1 MIDSTGPVWNAIVG
15 ISRFAAL
22 AAMAE
27 LNCAEHLS
35 SGPMSVSELAKAC
48 DAHEPSLTRVL
59 RELETVGM
67 VRTVVPGV
75 YELTEEGQTL
85 RDGVPG
91 SLRSAVRVIAENGY
105 WYAMG
110 NLAQTVRDG
119 RSAFITRFGPL
130 YGYFE
135 EHPEAARLF
144 NEYMAIRAAPLE
156 AALATAYDF
165 TGVRTLVDV
174 AGGTGHLLAAVLD
187 RHPGMRGVLFD
198 IAHVV
203 EDARESLRARGL
215 GDRCEFE
222 SGDFFDS
229 VPAGGDLY
237 LLASVIHNWSD
248 EAALRILTNVR
259 KALAGHGRLLLLE
272 MVLPDDATPHIGK
285 DLDMRMLAFTDGGRE
300 RTLSEHTRL
309 LGEAG
314 FTLSRVL
321 PLPAGA
327 SLIEA
332 LPD

>member
-1 MIDSTGPVWNAIVG
+1 MIDSTGPVWDAIRG
-15 ISRFAAL
+15 LSRFAAL

-27 LNCAEHLS
+27 LNCAEHLA
-35 SGPMSVSELAKAC
+35 SGPMDVPELAKAC
-48 DAHEPSLTRVL
+48 DAHELSLARVL
-59 RELETVGM
+59 RELETVGV
-67 VRTVVPGV
+67 VRAVAPGT

-91 SLRSAVRVIAENGY
+91 SMRSALRTAAENGY

-110 NLAQTVRDG
+110 NLAQTVKDG
-119 RSAFITRFGPL
+119 RSAFIARFGPL
-130 YGYFE
+130 YGYFQ

-156 AALATAYDF
+156 AALATTYDF
-165 TGVRTLVDV
+165 TGVKTFVDV

-187 RHPGMRGVLFD
+187 RHPAMRGVLFD

-203 EDARESLRARGL
+203 ENARESLSARGL
-215 GDRCEFE
+215 SDRCEFE
-222 SGDFFDS
+222 SGDFFES

-237 LLASVIHNWSD
+237 LLASVIHNWND
-248 EAALRILTNVR
+248 EASLRILANVR
-259 KALAGHGRLLLLE
+259 KAAPRHARVLLLE

-285 DLDMRMLAFTDGGRE
+285 DLDMRMLAVTDGGME

-314 FTLSRVL
+314 FTLSRIL

-332 LPD
+332 LPR